1 MAGLPEKA
9 AATRSSRKSPLVSGS
24 PCLDNTCC
32 RSSGRSRMFKL
43 GFGLGWG
50 FGPLQESPLRRPL
63 SHVWVSIAHYCFFL
77 LFFLFCIFVVVF
89 VSAPASAS
97 ICSLSLSLSLLPQG
111 FPGRSPL
118 QLNVGDRKRSCA
130 FDTVWPSATKMG
142 TGLTIP
148 SILSLAPQCF
158 EKPL

>member
-43 GFGLGWG
+43 GFGLGSG

-97 ICSLSLSLSLLPQG
+97 ICSLSLSLSHYYLKV
-111 FPGRSPL
+111 FPGGPRCSL
-118 QLNVGDRKRSCA
+118 TSEIERGHV
-130 FDTVWPSATKMG
+130 PSTRYGRQRPKWV
-142 TGLTIP
+142 
-148 SILSLAPQCF
+148 QV
-158 EKPL
+158 